1 MASKYYL
8 LLGLNQNLQISQ
20 STSLCNFYKV
30 SIFKY
35 CTIVKLSCHC
45 KNAQSLEWMVSYVI
59 YFYIIAF
66 YKTIKIKWNSFQSIS
81 YTVYIILI
89 WLGQA
94 CISKTHT
101 SINIQNNKKKR
112 CIENTGMV
120 YL

>member
-1 MASKYYL
+1 
-8 LLGLNQNLQISQ
+8 
-20 STSLCNFYKV
+20 
-30 SIFKY
+30 
-35 CTIVKLSCHC
+35 
-45 KNAQSLEWMVSYVI
+45 MVPYVI

-94 CISKTHT
+94 CILSKTHT
-101 SINIQNNKKKR
+101 SINIQNNKKKQ

>member
-8 LLGLNQNLQISQ
+8 
-20 STSLCNFYKV
+20 FYKLV
-30 SIFKY
+30 NQPHCAIFTKY
-35 CTIVKLSCHC
+35 QFLNTIVKLSCHC

-59 YFYIIAF
+59 YYYIIAF

-101 SINIQNNKKKR
+101 SINIQNNKKNDALK
-112 CIENTGMV
+112 ILV
-120 YL
+120 WYISI

>member
-1 MASKYYL
+1 
-8 LLGLNQNLQISQ
+8 
-20 STSLCNFYKV
+20 
-30 SIFKY
+30 
-35 CTIVKLSCHC
+35 
-45 KNAQSLEWMVSYVI
+45 MVSYVI
-59 YFYIIAF
+59 YYYIIAF

-101 SINIQNNKKKR
+101 SINIQNNKKKW